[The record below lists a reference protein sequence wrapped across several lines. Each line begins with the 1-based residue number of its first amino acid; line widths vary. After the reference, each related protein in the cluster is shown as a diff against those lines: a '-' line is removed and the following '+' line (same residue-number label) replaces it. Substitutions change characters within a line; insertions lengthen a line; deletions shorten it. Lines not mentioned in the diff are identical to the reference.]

1 VAGQLQTELDRLS
14 TEHGIEIS
22 ALVSRS
28 GVPIVWHFPDDTQI
42 ETFATLSATIIGASE
57 VVYTGLGKNI
67 PNKVTIESQNGG
79 LFIALGLDRKTIF
92 VAMSSNSNYAAMSE
106 VMLEAGNRI
115 KGVMSS
121 EHP

>member
-1 VAGQLQTELDRLS
+1 MAGQLQTELDRLS

-57 VVYTGLGKNI
+57 VVYTGLGKTI

-79 LFIALGLDRKTIF
+79 LFIALGLDKKTIF
-92 VAMSSNSNYAAMSE
+92 VAMSSDSNYATMSE
-106 VMLEAGNRI
+106 VMLEVGNRI

-121 EHP
+121 ERA